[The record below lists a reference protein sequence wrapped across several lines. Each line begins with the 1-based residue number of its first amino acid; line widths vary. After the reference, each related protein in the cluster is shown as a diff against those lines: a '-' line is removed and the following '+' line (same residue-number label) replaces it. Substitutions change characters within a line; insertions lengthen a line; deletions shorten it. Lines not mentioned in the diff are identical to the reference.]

1 MNIRFAI
8 ALASVLCLP
17 QWAHA
22 EVTISKPWVRAT
34 VPGQKV
40 AAAYM
45 EIRSSENATLVGAAS
60 PAAKTAEVH
69 EMSMDNGVM
78 KMREIPRLELPAG
91 KTVALKPGGY
101 HVMLTDIVKP
111 LKAGDSVPITLTVE
125 TADKRRSTIE
135 IKAEVRD
142 AAKPAGSGMPM
153 NMMH

>member
-1 MNIRFAI
+1 MNICRAI
-8 ALASVLCLP
+8 VLVSVLCLP

-22 EVTISKPWVRAT
+22 DVTVSKPWVRAT

-45 EIRSSENATLVGAAS
+45 EIRSSENAALVGAAS

-78 KMREIPRLELPAG
+78 KMRETPRLELPAG

-111 LKAGDSVPITLTVE
+111 LKAGDTVPITLTVE
-125 TADKRRSTIE
+125 TPDKQRKTVKV
-135 IKAEVRD
+135 KAEVRETEM
-142 AAKPAGSGMPM
+142 GSGGSM